1 MSWLEAA
8 IAAFTRRGDSG
19 ATIVE
24 FAVTL
29 PILIVIVVG
38 IVDYAQPVN
47 ISTKLYSAARA
58 GAQYAIKYPSDAA
71 GIQSAAQSGTSDSA
85 MSVTVNQFC
94 TCGSSS
100 ATPVFSWGP
109 KTQSGTCTSGTLS
122 CASGQSLRYYV
133 SITTSQTYQP
143 LISYVGLGGS
153 MTMTGL
159 AIVQVE

>member
-1 MSWLEAA
+1 MNGVGAA
-8 IAAFTRRGDSG
+8 IAGVLRRENSG

-29 PILIVIVVG
+29 PLLLVILVG

-58 GAQYAIKYPSDAA
+58 GAQYAIKYPNDAS

-100 ATPVFSWGP
+100 ATAFAWGP
-109 KTQSGTCTSGTLS
+109 RTQSGTCTSGTVA
-122 CASGQSLRYYV
+122 CTGGQTLRYYV

-143 LISYVGLGGS
+143 LISYVGLGGN
-153 MTMTGL
+153 MTMTGT
-159 AIVQVE
+159 AVVQVE